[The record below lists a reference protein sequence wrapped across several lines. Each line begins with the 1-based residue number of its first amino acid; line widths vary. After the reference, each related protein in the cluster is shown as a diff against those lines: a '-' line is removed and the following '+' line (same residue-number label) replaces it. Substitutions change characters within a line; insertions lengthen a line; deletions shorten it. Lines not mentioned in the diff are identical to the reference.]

1 MNYKCHST
9 SIIDEGAQ
17 IGDNSIIWHWSHI
30 CSKSKIG
37 NDVRIGQNV
46 YIANNSII
54 GDNCKIQ
61 NNVSIYDG
69 VTLESD
75 VFCGPGVVFTNVY
88 NPRSHIDRKGEF
100 KETLIKKGATL
111 GANCTIVCG
120 VTIGEF
126 AFIGA
131 GAVVTKTVKSY
142 ALMVGVPAK
151 QIGWMSE
158 YGEKL
163 DLPLTGNAKTICKH
177 TKQEY
182 QLQGNEV
189 TKID

>member
-1 MNYKCHST
+1 M
-9 SIIDEGAQ
+9 
-17 IGDNSIIWHWSHI
+17 
-30 CSKSKIG
+30 
-37 NDVRIGQNV
+37 
-46 YIANNSII
+46 
-54 GDNCKIQ
+54 
-61 NNVSIYDG
+61 
-69 VTLESD
+69 
-75 VFCGPGVVFTNVY
+75 VFTNVY